1 MKTPHRFKTPE
12 PEQIRDD
19 LVDALRA
26 RGYRARRLSQLTGHK
41 EFRSPSRRAGNP
53 LVAMRHAVFVDD
65 AGGVR
70 ALREGAP
77 IGYMIELPQRM
88 VDALFG
94 FFR

>member
-1 MKTPHRFKTPE
+1 
-12 PEQIRDD
+12 
-19 LVDALRA
+19 
-26 RGYRARRLSQLTGHK
+26 
-41 EFRSPSRRAGNP
+41 
-53 LVAMRHAVFVDD
+53 MRHAVFVDD